1 MKLYSSRLLLA
12 FLLVLVYSAASHAFE
27 AALPVPGG
35 LDVKADSIAYDQKT
49 DSYEAV
55 GKVRIDWSGI
65 IMFAD
70 RVELRQSDNQAV
82 AQGNVLF
89 RKGEN
94 TLAADRVVLDM
105 ETSKAEVENGSLF
118 VKEGNFRLTGA
129 RMMKTGEDDYHVEKG
144 SFTTCDGTVPSWKF
158 SAAELD
164 VSRNE
169 YAVGKHAVFYI
180 KDVPVLYFPYII
192 YPVMEER
199 QSGFLMPRIGVS
211 SKKGFYLEVPY
222 YLVLDPSQDATF
234 YLDIETKRGVGVGAE
249 YRYML
254 HSGGFGNLNAY
265 LIYDTNEDMLRGNFL
280 IRHQQS
286 FSPTLFFR
294 AGIDTTLDRN
304 FYRDYGEVNGE
315 YNRQYLESS
324 AFVTKHW
331 ERYSLT
337 GELRYTEDL
346 YAANNKATLQ
356 KLPIITFTGIKQQ
369 LGETP
374 FFASIDSAFTN
385 FYRKNG
391 VQGQRLDLHPML
403 TYFATPA
410 GIVEGSAWVGYRQ
423 RIYNT
428 YGGDGPS
435 GFNDTGIPDVGAS
448 LSSTF
453 SRVFDTSWGNLKKVK
468 HTVIPEVSYSYQP
481 KEDQDNLPF
490 FDYNDRLVPQNMI
503 SYSVTNYL
511 TGKYVSDDAPA
522 SYRDLAYL
530 RISQGYEFGGTR
542 RDVLTL
548 VDDQRPFT
556 DLRVEARVNP
566 TERLAFNL
574 DSRFNPYRADFSI
587 LNVSADVAD
596 GEGNSV
602 GVGYRYA
609 RDEVR
614 YLEGKLN
621 VSYVEPFVFHYLTRY
636 SFDTRDFLES
646 YYALEFKQQCW
657 GVTFSYRERPGD
669 RSFVVNFTLSGIGA
683 IGKFKA
689 F

>member
-1 MKLYSSRLLLA
+1 MNLYSSRLLLA
-12 FLLVLVYSAASHAFE
+12 FLLVLVFSAGSPAFE
-27 AALPVPGG
+27 ATLPVPGG
-35 LDVKADSIAYDQKT
+35 LNVKADSITYDKKT
-49 DSYEAV
+49 DSYDAV
-55 GKVRIDWSGI
+55 GKVRIDWSGV

-70 RVELRQSDNQAV
+70 QVSLRQSDNLAI

-89 RKGEN
+89 RKGED
-94 TLAADRVVLDM
+94 TLDADRVTLDL
-105 ETSKAEVENGSLF
+105 ETSKGEVENGRLF
-118 VKEGNFRLTGA
+118 VKQGNFRLSGA

-144 SFTTCDGTVPSWKF
+144 FFTTCDGPVPSWKF
-158 SAAELD
+158 GAAELD
-164 VSRNE
+164 VTRNE
-169 YAVGKHAVFYI
+169 YAEGKHAVFYI
-180 KDVPVLYFPYII
+180 KDVPVLYFPYIV

-199 QSGFLMPRIGVS
+199 RSGFLMPRIGLS

-222 YLVLDPSQDATF
+222 YLVVDPSQDATF
-234 YLDIETKRGVGVGAE
+234 YLDVQTKRGAGVGAE

-254 HSGGFGNLNAY
+254 RAGGFGNLNAY

-294 AGIDTTLDRN
+294 ADIDTTLDRD
-304 FYRDYGEVNGE
+304 FYRDYGEVTGE

-337 GELRYTEDL
+337 GELRYTANL
-346 YAANNKATLQ
+346 YSVNNKATLQ
-356 KLPIITFTGIKQQ
+356 KLPNVTFTGIKQQ
-369 LGETP
+369 IWETP
-374 FFASIDSAFTN
+374 FYVSFDSTFTN
-385 FYRKNG
+385 FVRRNG
-391 VQGQRLDLHPML
+391 VQGPRLDLHPML
-403 TYFATPA
+403 TYYTSP
-410 GIVEGSAWVGYRQ
+410 GGVLEGAAWVGYRQ
-423 RIYNT
+423 RLYDA

-435 GFNDTGIPDVGAS
+435 GFNDSGIPDVGAS

-453 SRVFDTSWGNLKKVK
+453 SRVYDTEWGNLKKVK
-468 HTVIPEVSYSYQP
+468 HTIIPEVSYSFLPQQ
-481 KEDQDNLPF
+481 DQDDLPF
-490 FDYNDRLVPQNMI
+490 FDYNDRLVAQNMI
-503 SYSVTNYL
+503 SYSLTNYL
-511 TGKYVSDDAPA
+511 TGKYLSADTPA
-522 SYRDLAYL
+522 SYRDLAYF

-556 DLRVEARVNP
+556 DVRLEARLYP
-566 TERLAFNL
+566 TERLSFTL
-574 DSRFNPYRADFSI
+574 DSRFNPYRFDFSV
-587 LNVSADVAD
+587 LNLSADVSD
-596 GEGNSV
+596 GEGNSA
-602 GVGYRYA
+602 GIGYRYA
-609 RDEVR
+609 KDEVR

-621 VSYVEPFVFHYLTRY
+621 VSYVKPFVFHYLTRY

-646 YYALEFKQQCW
+646 YYALEYKQQCW

-669 RSFVVNFTLSGIGA
+669 RSFIVNFTLSGIGA

>member
-1 MKLYSSRLLLA
+1 MNIYLSRPLLAILLLLLFSSR
-12 FLLVLVYSAASHAFE
+12 SPAFE
-27 AALPVPGG
+27 AALPVSGG
-35 LDVKADSIAYDQKT
+35 LKVKADSITYDKNT
-49 DSYEAV
+49 DTYDAV
-55 GKVRIDWSGI
+55 GKVRIDWSGV
-65 IMFAD
+65 IMYAD
-70 RVELRQSDNQAV
+70 QVLLRQGDNEAV
-82 AQGNVLF
+82 AQGNVQF
-89 RKGEN
+89 RKGDD
-94 TLAADRVVLDM
+94 TLDAERVTLDL
-105 ETSKAEVENGSLF
+105 ESSKGVVENGRLF
-118 VKEGNFRLTGA
+118 VKQGNFRLSGA
-129 RMMKTGEDDYHVEKG
+129 RLMKTGDDDYHVEKG
-144 SFTTCDGTVPSWKF
+144 YFTTCDGEVPSWKF

-164 VSRNE
+164 VTRKE
-169 YAVGKHAVFYI
+169 YAVGRHAVFYI

-192 YPVMEER
+192 YPVTEER
-199 QSGFLMPRIGVS
+199 QSGFLLPRVGLS

-222 YLVLDPSQDATF
+222 YLVIDPSQDATF
-234 YLDIETKRGVGVGAE
+234 YLDVETKRGAGLGAE

-254 HSGGFGNLNAY
+254 RAGGFGNLNAY

-294 AGIDTTLDRN
+294 ADIDMALDRN

-337 GELRYTEDL
+337 GELRYTENL
-346 YAANNKATLQ
+346 YAVNNKATLQ

-374 FFASIDSAFTN
+374 LFVSFDSNFTN

-403 TYFATPA
+403 TYYMTP
-410 GIVEGSAWVGYRQ
+410 GGVLEGMAWAGYRQ
-423 RIYNT
+423 RIYNA
-428 YGGDGPS
+428 YSGDGPS
-435 GFNDTGIPDVGAS
+435 GFKEKGVPDVGAS
-448 LSSTF
+448 LSTTY
-453 SRVFDTSWGNLKKVK
+453 SRVFDAGWGSLKKVK
-468 HTVIPEVSYSYQP
+468 HTIIPEVGYSFQP
-481 KEDQDNLPF
+481 QKDQDDLPF
-490 FDYNDRLVPQNMI
+490 FDYNDRLVSQNMI

-511 TGKYVSDDAPA
+511 TGKYESGDAPA
-522 SYRDLAYL
+522 SYRDLGYL

-556 DLRVEARVNP
+556 DVRIEAKVNP
-566 TERLAFNL
+566 TELLSFEL
-574 DSRFNPYRADFSI
+574 DSRFNPYRTDFSI
-587 LNVSADVAD
+587 LNFSADIAD
-596 GEGNSV
+596 GDGNSV

-621 VSYVEPFVFHYLTRY
+621 VSYVEPFIFHYLTRY

-646 YYALEFKQQCW
+646 YYALEYKQQCW

-669 RSFVVNFTLSGIGA
+669 RSFIVNFSLSGIGA